1 MYKTHG
7 TARRL
12 RKKGKSNMSLQ
23 KLREKG
29 FTLIELMIVVA
40 IIGVLA
46 AVAIPAYVN
55 FTRKAKTAE
64 AGTNLGAI
72 YQGARAYFEGG
83 VQATVMANEV
93 PSYGATTAKANCT
106 IGETAVAPDETP
118 AGAPQIIDWTANKT
132 KGEWEALMFQIQDP
146 VYYKYT
152 ANPVVKGCGI
162 KATTEVQLLYD
173 LTANGDLD
181 GDEAESTFRVPVAL
195 NPNGEVFRGELE
207 VTNELE

>member
-55 FTRKAKTAE
+55 FTKKAKTAE

-72 YQGARAYFEGG
+72 YQGARSYFEGG
-83 VQATVMANEV
+83 AASTDVAGV
-93 PSYGATTAKANCT
+93 PTLGGATKAKANCLVL
-106 IGETAVAPDETP
+106 GEHKTTATVPK
-118 AGAPQIIDWTANKT
+118 GAPEYI
-132 KGEWEALMFQIQDP
+132 EWAGHASATQFAALMFQIQDP
-146 VYYKYT
+146 VYYQYISKSEAT
-152 ANPVVKGCGI
+152 GESGCNVA
-162 KATTEVQLLYD
+162 ATG
-173 LTANGDLD
+173 A
-181 GDEAESTFRVPVAL
+181 AF
-195 NPNGEVFRGELE
+195 
-207 VTNELE
+207 

>member
-64 AGTNLGAI
+64 ASANLGAI
-72 YQGARAYFEGG
+72 YQGARSYFEGG
-83 VQATVMANEV
+83 AIGDKVKGVPSIGAQATM
-93 PSYGATTAKANCT
+93 SNCN
-106 IGETAVAPDETP
+106 ISAEAIAPDEVP
-118 AGAPQIIDWTANKT
+118 QGAPVIIDWANNETADGWK
-132 KGEWEALMFQIQDP
+132 ALMFQVQDP
-146 VYYKYT
+146 VNYQYK
-152 ANPVVKGCGI
+152 AAPENGMCGHM
-162 KATTEVQLLYD
+162 
-173 LTANGDLD
+173 
-181 GDEAESTFRVPVAL
+181 
-195 NPNGEVFRGELE
+195 
-207 VTNELE
+207 

>member
-12 RKKGKSNMSLQ
+12 RKKGKSNMSLK

-64 AGTNLGAI
+64 ASNNLGAI
-72 YQGARAYFEGG
+72 YQGARAYFEG
-83 VQATVMANEV
+83 
-93 PSYGATTAKANCT
+93 
-106 IGETAVAPDETP
+106 ETGKVT
-118 AGAPQIIDWTANKT
+118 
-132 KGEWEALMFQIQDP
+132 
-146 VYYKYT
+146 
-152 ANPVVKGCGI
+152 
-162 KATTEVQLLYD
+162 
-173 LTANGDLD
+173 
-181 GDEAESTFRVPVAL
+181 
-195 NPNGEVFRGELE
+195 GELPE
-207 VTNELE
+207 VGSTIATSNSC

>member
-64 AGTNLGAI
+64 ASTNLGAI
-72 YQGARAYFEGG
+72 YQGARAYFEGETG
-83 VQATVMANEV
+83 QMTGQLPVLGTTIETSAACVIDNE
-93 PSYGATTAKANCT
+93 AKTAD
-106 IGETAVAPDETP
+106 AP
-118 AGAPQIIDWTANKT
+118 
-132 KGEWEALMFQIQDP
+132 
-146 VYYKYT
+146 
-152 ANPVVKGCGI
+152 
-162 KATTEVQLLYD
+162 
-173 LTANGDLD
+173 
-181 GDEAESTFRVPVAL
+181 
-195 NPNGEVFRGELE
+195 
-207 VTNELE
+207 

>member
-1 MYKTHG
+1 
-7 TARRL
+7 
-12 RKKGKSNMSLQ
+12 MSLK

-55 FTRKAKTAE
+55 FTKKAKTAE

-72 YQGARAYFEGG
+72 YQGARAYFEGEGQSG
-83 VQATVMANEV
+83 VASMAV
-93 PSYGATTAKANCT
+93 AK
-106 IGETAVAPDETP
+106 IGETLMTTTGCNLSDVADSNNEI
-118 AGAPQIIDWTANKT
+118 GASAIPIDWSKATNID
-132 KGEWEALMFQIQDP
+132 GWEALMFQVQDP
-146 VYYKYT
+146 VFYRYVAT
-152 ANPVVKGCGI
+152 PNNPGCAHTGT
-162 KATTEVQLLYD
+162 KEGQLLYT

-181 GDEAESTFRVPVAL
+181 GDMALSTFELYVGL
-195 NPNGEVFRGELE
+195 NEDNQAYRGPIE

>member
-55 FTRKAKTAE
+55 FTKKAKTAE

-72 YQGARAYFEGG
+72 YQGARSYFEGG
-83 VQATVMANEV
+83 AA
-93 PSYGATTAKANCT
+93 A
-106 IGETAVAPDETP
+106 
-118 AGAPQIIDWTANKT
+118 
-132 KGEWEALMFQIQDP
+132 
-146 VYYKYT
+146 
-152 ANPVVKGCGI
+152 
-162 KATTEVQLLYD
+162 
-173 LTANGDLD
+173 
-181 GDEAESTFRVPVAL
+181 
-195 NPNGEVFRGELE
+195 E
-207 VTNELE
+207 VTTGLPAFGALAA

>member
-55 FTRKAKTAE
+55 FTKKAKTAE

-72 YQGARAYFEGG
+72 YQGARSYFEGG
-83 VQATVMANEV
+83 AAAEV
-93 PSYGATTAKANCT
+93 TTGLPAFGALAAMTNCIVDGEAKT
-106 IGETAVAPDETP
+106 STAVPKGTAEL
-118 AGAPQIIDWTANKT
+118 IDWSANTDIGKW
-132 KGEWEALMFQIQDP
+132 KALMFQVQDP
-146 VYYKYT
+146 VYYQYVST
-152 ANPVVKGCGI
+152 PALAGCGI
-162 KATTEVQLLYD
+162 STTNVAGEKLYD
-173 LTANGDLD
+173 LTAHGDLD
-181 GDEAESTFRVPVAL
+181 GDSVVSTFRIAVGL
-195 NPNGEVFRGELE
+195 NNNGEVFRGELE
-207 VTNELE
+207 VDDELE